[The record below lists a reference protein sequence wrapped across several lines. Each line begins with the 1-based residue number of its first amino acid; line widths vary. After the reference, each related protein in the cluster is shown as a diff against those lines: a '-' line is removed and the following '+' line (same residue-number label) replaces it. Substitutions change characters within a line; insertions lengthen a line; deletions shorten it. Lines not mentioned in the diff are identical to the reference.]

1 MHIDNTELDK
11 LVINENGSAMFFA
24 SYRARFSINEPV
36 PVDVAIKSLKSFE
49 SLLERTRLLV
59 SIAMNNINIESTE
72 VFVTEVGEGSFIV
85 DFLVKYVIGEEN
97 RQKAEE
103 IYESTV
109 RNNEKVRTVVAIGVG
124 AALVVG
130 AQALHSN
137 LFPSAPQQPAIEA
150 YNSVII
156 NAAGDVN
163 ISPDQIK
170 EYQSS
175 LKDSK
180 KLAQETV
187 NALAPARLTPN
198 SKIEVN
204 GLQELTVQPEFINNV
219 PESYQPPIPD
229 EREEPYSNIDIL
241 IFASDK
247 DKSETGWAGNIP
259 SLFTKRVKFI
269 LGDDVQPAALHGTVK
284 IKADILVKERFNKTK
299 RKYEPYEV
307 LILATN

>member
-1 MHIDNTELDK
+1 MELGE
-11 LVINENGSAMFFA
+11 LTVNENGTAAFFA
-24 SYRARFSINEPV
+24 SYRARFTIEEPV
-36 PVDVAIKSLKSFE
+36 PVDIAIKSLKSFE

-59 SIAMNNINIESTE
+59 SMSMDNINIEGTE
-72 VFVTEVGEGSFIV
+72 VFVKEVGEGSFIV
-85 DFLVKYVIGEEN
+85 DFLVKYVIGEDN

-137 LFPSAPQQPAIEA
+137 FFPSAPQQPAIEA

-170 EYQSS
+170 QYQDS

-198 SKIEVN
+198 SQIEVE
-204 GLQELTVQPEFINNV
+204 GLQHLNVEPQFINNV
-219 PESYQPPIPD
+219 PETYQPPIAD
-229 EREEPYSNIDIL
+229 EREEAHSNVDIL

-247 DKSETGWAGNIP
+247 DRSETGWAGNIP

-269 LGDDVQPAALHGTVK
+269 LGDDVQPSTLHGTVK
-284 IKADILVKERFNKTK
+284 VKADILVRERFNKTK

>member
-1 MHIDNTELDK
+1 MELGE
-11 LVINENGSAMFFA
+11 LTINENGSAIFFA
-24 SYRARFSINEPV
+24 EYRARFTIDEPV
-36 PVDVAIKSLKSFE
+36 PVDIAIKSLKSFE
-49 SLLERTRLLV
+49 ALLERTRLLV
-59 SIAMNNINIESTE
+59 SMSMENINIESTE
-72 VFVTEVGEGSFIV
+72 VFVKEVGEGSFIV

-97 RQKAEE
+97 QQKAEE

-109 RNNEKVRTVVAIGVG
+109 RNNEKVRTVVALGVG

-137 LFPSAPQQPAIEA
+137 FFPSAPQQPAIEA

-163 ISPDQIK
+163 ISPEQIK
-170 EYQSS
+170 EYQNS
-175 LKDSK
+175 LRDSK

-198 SKIEVN
+198 STIEVD
-204 GLQELTVQPEFINNV
+204 GLQHLNVEPQFINNV
-219 PESYQPPIPD
+219 PETYQPPTPD
-229 EREEPYSNIDIL
+229 EREEAHSNVDVL

-247 DKSETGWAGNIP
+247 DRSETGWAGNIP

-269 LGDDVQPAALHGTVK
+269 LGDDVQPSVLHGTVQV
-284 IKADILVKERFNKTK
+284 KADILVRERFNKNK

-307 LILATN
+307 LILAIN

>member
-1 MHIDNTELDK
+1 MELGE
-11 LVINENGSAMFFA
+11 LTINENGSAIFFA
-24 SYRARFSINEPV
+24 EYRARFTIDEPV
-36 PVDVAIKSLKSFE
+36 PVDIAIKSLKSFE
-49 SLLERTRLLV
+49 ALLERTRLLV
-59 SIAMNNINIESTE
+59 SMSMENINIESTE
-72 VFVTEVGEGSFIV
+72 VFVKEVGEGSFIV

-109 RNNEKVRTVVAIGVG
+109 RNNEKVRTVVALGVG

-137 LFPSAPQQPAIEA
+137 FFPSAPQQPAIEA

-163 ISPDQIK
+163 ISPEQIK
-170 EYQSS
+170 EYQNS
-175 LKDSK
+175 LRDSK

-198 SKIEVN
+198 STIEVD
-204 GLQELTVQPEFINNV
+204 GLQHLNVEPQFINNV
-219 PESYQPPIPD
+219 PETYQPPTPD
-229 EREEPYSNIDIL
+229 EREEAHSNVDVL

-247 DKSETGWAGNIP
+247 DRSETGWAGNIP

-269 LGDDVQPAALHGTVK
+269 LGDDVQPSVLHGTVQV
-284 IKADILVKERFNKTK
+284 KADILVRERFNKNK

-307 LILATN
+307 LILAIN

>member
-1 MHIDNTELDK
+1 MELGE
-11 LVINENGSAMFFA
+11 LTINENGSATFFA
-24 SYRARFSINEPV
+24 EYRARFTIDEPV
-36 PVDVAIKSLKSFE
+36 PVDIAIKSLKSFE
-49 SLLERTRLLV
+49 ALLERTRLLV
-59 SIAMNNINIESTE
+59 SMSMENINIESTE
-72 VFVTEVGEGSFIV
+72 VFVKEVGEGSFIV

-109 RNNEKVRTVVAIGVG
+109 RNNEKVRTVVALGVG

-137 LFPSAPQQPAIEA
+137 FFPSAPQQPAIEA

-163 ISPDQIK
+163 ISPEQIK
-170 EYQSS
+170 EYQNS
-175 LKDSK
+175 LRDSK

-198 SKIEVN
+198 STIEVD
-204 GLQELTVQPEFINNV
+204 GLQHLNVEPQFINNV
-219 PESYQPPIPD
+219 PETYQPPTPD
-229 EREEPYSNIDIL
+229 EREEAHSNVDVL

-247 DKSETGWAGNIP
+247 DRSETGWAGNIP

-269 LGDDVQPAALHGTVK
+269 LGDDVQPSVLHGTVQV
-284 IKADILVKERFNKTK
+284 KADILVRERFNKNK

-307 LILATN
+307 LILAIN